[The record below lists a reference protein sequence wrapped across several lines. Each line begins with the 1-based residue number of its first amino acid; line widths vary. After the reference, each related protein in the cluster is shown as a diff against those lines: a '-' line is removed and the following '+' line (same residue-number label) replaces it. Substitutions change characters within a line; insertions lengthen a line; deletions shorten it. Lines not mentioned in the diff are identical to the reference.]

1 MSQIL
6 RCGWGGDDIRR
17 KVRRLPDIPSH
28 IYSSTLDGLIGDP
41 RCVRRR
47 TAIRLKN
54 GRGGPRADPFDGF
67 THSHSMVA
75 GGLLVIS
82 YTTRFTES
90 FMEFVM
96 RVDILSRTSR
106 GIFAYVAVIP
116 SMEATA
122 RMAMVLP

>member
-1 MSQIL
+1 M
-6 RCGWGGDDIRR
+6 
-17 KVRRLPDIPSH
+17 
-28 IYSSTLDGLIGDP
+28 
-41 RCVRRR
+41 
-47 TAIRLKN
+47 
-54 GRGGPRADPFDGF
+54 
-67 THSHSMVA
+67 
-75 GGLLVIS
+75 LVMS